1 MTKEIVAFR
10 GYTNAS
16 EKKNISLN
24 FVSEMRVAA
33 CVLDTGVLLS
43 KSEKSKLFFESN
55 NRPTRYTFTKR
66 KYVYS
71 LNIIAEDAR
80 GGRSM

>member
-1 MTKEIVAFR
+1 MTKETVAFR

-16 EKKNISLN
+16 EKKISLN

-55 NRPTRYTFTKR
+55 NRPTRNVSTFA
-66 KYVYS
+66 V
-71 LNIIAEDAR
+71 
-80 GGRSM
+80 